1 MLESTARRVAACA
14 SVLGMVMTTRTTTA
28 TVAFR
33 RPFILAGFEALQ
45 PAGEYAVE
53 TEEEL
58 VETLTFPVWRRVA
71 TVMRVTQLGAVEH
84 ITIDP
89 DKLHEALMRDGAQPD
104 PSLPISHP
112 HDIARRERARKMR
125 KTPR

>member
-1 MLESTARRVAACA
+1 
-14 SVLGMVMTTRTTTA
+14 MTTRTTTA

-33 RPFILAGFEALQ
+33 RPFILAGCETLQ
-45 PAGEYAVE
+45 PAGNYEVE
-53 TEEEL
+53 TQEEL
-58 VETLTFPVWRRVA
+58 VDTLSFPVWRRVA

-89 DKLHEALMRDGAQPD
+89 DALHEALMRDGAQPD
-104 PSLPISHP
+104 PALPHSHP
-112 HDIARRERARKMR
+112 HDIARRERARKMS